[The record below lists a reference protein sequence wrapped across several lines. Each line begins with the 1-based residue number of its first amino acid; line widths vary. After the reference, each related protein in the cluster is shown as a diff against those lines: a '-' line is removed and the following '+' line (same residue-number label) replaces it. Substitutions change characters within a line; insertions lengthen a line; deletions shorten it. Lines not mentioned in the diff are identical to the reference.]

1 MDKVKST
8 TQELLAKLKIATIA
22 LTRIEKLKG
31 TVGTIGTVEEAA
43 ELASR
48 AKFNIKHY
56 RTFAKSH
63 DVEED

>member
-8 TQELLAKLKIATIA
+8 TQELLAKLKIATIT

-31 TVGTIGTVEEAA
+31 TVSTVEEAA
-43 ELASR
+43 ELALR